1 MTLSELADR
10 LGIAPA
16 TASLMVGQLS
26 RGGLIKRREDEH
38 DRRRTIPSIAPPA
51 AAQST
56 AGCRAEQIR
65 WAEHSNSCPHATAA
79 SSLKR

>member
-26 RGGLIKRREDEH
+26 RGDLISGE
-38 DRRRTIPSIAPPA
+38 RTNMTADARSPASPPPA

-79 SSLKR
+79 SSSKR